1 MVAFVFVK
9 KSAFLSKDLGV
20 DDVKDVSYNS
30 GLLIKIGSDFVV
42 MGLDLVLLSTSVFVI
57 ISFNFCKASLFLSS
71 LMALNGSNESCLS

>member
-42 MGLDLVLLSTSVFVI
+42 MGRDLVLLSTSVFVI

-71 LMALNGSNESCLS
+71 LMALKGSNESCFS